1 MILIA
6 GASFFFFW
14 IDPSRNNAFDP
25 PPTHAPHG
33 EVLYFSNYCLNR
45 YYDKTP
51 ASLVSVVVVANGIWI
66 AFPAAWMWV
75 CWNMIAADG
84 VALLR

>member
-1 MILIA
+1 M
-6 GASFFFFW
+6 
-14 IDPSRNNAFDP
+14 
-25 PPTHAPHG
+25 
-33 EVLYFSNYCLNR
+33 LYFSNYCLNR

-75 CWNMIAADG
+75 CWNMIAVDD
-84 VALLR
+84 VAILR